1 MKKQKLH
8 CAKSIN
14 YNRFGKLSF
23 VFQSL
28 QLLLF
33 VVLFS
38 AFSTKAVAQT
48 TVEGNVKDSE
58 GLPLPGVTVRVEGT
72 GIGTQTDFDGN
83 YAIDVP

>member
-8 CAKSIN
+8 YAKSI
-14 YNRFGKLSF
+14 YGKRFSKLSF
-23 VFQSL
+23 VLKSL
-28 QLLLF
+28 QMLLL

-48 TVEGNVKDSE
+48 TVEGNVTDSD

-72 GIGTQTDFDGN
+72 SIGRG
-83 YAIDVP
+83 